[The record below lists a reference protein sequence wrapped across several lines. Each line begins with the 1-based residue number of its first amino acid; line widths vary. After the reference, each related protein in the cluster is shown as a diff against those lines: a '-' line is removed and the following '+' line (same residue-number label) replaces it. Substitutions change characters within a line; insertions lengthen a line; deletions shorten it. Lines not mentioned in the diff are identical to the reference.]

1 MNSEIA
7 DLAEADLPVT
17 WYVHKHRR
25 EHEAAIWDE
34 RRVQVEEVHESP
46 LIAPRLLIKF
56 VSCVIALAAAL
67 GVVVTLVR

>member
-7 DLAEADLPVT
+7 NLAEADLPVT

-25 EHEAAIWDE
+25 EHEAATWDA

-46 LIAPRLLIKF
+46 LIAPGLLIKF
-56 VSCVIALAAAL
+56 ALCVIALATSL
-67 GVVVTLVR
+67 GVVVTLIR